1 MIRWIIL
8 ISAVFLGGKFTQDIV
23 ANHGTDFWI
32 ARGTGILTVAA
43 ITLIG
48 HTLFLKPVDRAR
60 RSGTSPGH
68 FSHQNSVVG
77 D

>member
-48 HTLFLKPVDRAR
+48 HTLRLIHGV
-60 RSGTSPGH
+60 
-68 FSHQNSVVG
+68 
-77 D
+77 